1 MMYETDVA
9 IVGAGPYG
17 LAVAAHL
24 HASGREATVVG
35 EPMSYWTAHMPA
47 GMRLRSSWRASSI
60 ASPGGRFSLG
70 AYERAIGR
78 ELDRPVPLADFLE
91 YGHWY
96 REHAVGTVERRRVA
110 QVARADGGFRLG
122 LEDGGELTARR
133 VVLATGLERFGHR
146 PDAFA
151 QLPAEL
157 VSHSGDHAD
166 PSAFAGRRL
175 LVVGA
180 GQSAIELAALARK
193 AGADVTVLTRA
204 PAVRWLL
211 RSARLHGAAWG
222 TGRVLYAPTD
232 VGPAGLS
239 WAVAAPGLMRRVP
252 AHLRDRA
259 SARCVRPAASHWL
272 REPLAGAR
280 FVSGAEVL
288 RAEPGGAGVRVHLDD
303 GRTLEAEHVVLGTGF
318 APSLARAGILES
330 RLLAEVR
337 ARDGLPVLG
346 RGFETSVPGL
356 HVVGALSIGS
366 FGPVVRFV
374 SGTWYTAPAVAA
386 ALGRRSRRSH
396 HGAT

>member
-1 MMYETDVA
+1 MTYETDVA

-24 HASGREATVVG
+24 HAREREATVLG
-35 EPMSYWTAHMPA
+35 EPMGYWAAHMPI
-47 GMRLRSSWRASSI
+47 GMRLRSSWLASSI
-60 ASPGGRFSLG
+60 ASPDGRFSLA
-70 AYERAIGR
+70 AYERAAGR

-91 YGHWY
+91 YGRWY
-96 REHAVGTVERRRVA
+96 REHAVGAVRGGRVA
-110 QVARADGGFRLG
+110 QIGRANGGFRLD
-122 LEDGGELTARR
+122 LEGGGGLTARR
-133 VVLATGLERFGHR
+133 VVLATGLERFRHR

-151 QLPAEL
+151 KLPAEL
-157 VSHSGDHAD
+157 ASHSADHPD
-166 PSAFAGRRL
+166 PRVFAGRRL

-180 GQSAIELAALARK
+180 GQSAIELAALAK
-193 AGADVTVLTRA
+193 AAGADVTVLTRA

-222 TGRVLYAPTD
+222 TGRLLYAPTD

-239 WAVAAPGLMRRVP
+239 WAVAAPGLMRRLP
-252 AHLRDRA
+252 ARVRDRA
-259 SARCVRPAASHWL
+259 SVRCVRPAASHWL
-272 REPLAGAR
+272 EEPLAGAR
-280 FVSGAEVL
+280 FVSGAEVR
-288 RAEPGGAGVRVHLDD
+288 RAEPGGAGVRVQLDD
-303 GRTLEAEHVVLGTGF
+303 GRTLEAEHIVLGTGF
-318 APSLARAGILES
+318 APSLARAGILEP
-330 RLLAEVR
+330 RLLGEVR

-356 HVVGALSIGS
+356 HVVGALSMGS

-386 ALGRRSRRSH
+386 AVAGRPRRSR

>member
-1 MMYETDVA
+1 MMQETDAA

-17 LAVAAHL
+17 LAIAAHL
-24 HASGREATVVG
+24 RARGREVTVVG
-35 EPMSYWTAHMPA
+35 EPMSYWAGHMPA

-60 ASPGGRFSLG
+60 ASPGERFSLG

-78 ELDRPVPLADFLE
+78 ELDRPVPLADFLA

-96 REHAVGTVERRRVA
+96 REHAVGPVEHRRVA
-110 QVARADGGFRLG
+110 QIARANGGFRLA

-151 QLPAEL
+151 GLPAEL
-157 VSHSGDHAD
+157 ASHSGDHPD
-166 PSAFAGRRL
+166 PRAFAGRRL

-180 GQSAIELAALARK
+180 GQSAIELAALARA

-239 WAVAAPGLMRRVP
+239 WAVAAPGLMRRLP
-252 AHLRDRA
+252 ARLRDRA

-272 REPLAGAR
+272 KEPLAGAP
-280 FVSGAEVL
+280 FVSGAEVR
-288 RAEPGGAGVRVHLDD
+288 RAEPGGAGARVHLDD
-303 GRTLEAEHVVLGTGF
+303 GRTLEAEHIVLGTGF
-318 APSLARAGILES
+318 APSLERAAILEPGLHG
-330 RLLAEVR
+330 RVQT
-337 ARDGLPVLG
+337 RDGLPVLG

-386 ALGRRSRRSH
+386 AVARRSRHAS
-396 HGAT
+396 